1 MTILPDALDEA
12 RRIVAAAA
20 GRDMTLRLLGGLA
33 VRLHSPSAERHSLA
47 RTYPDL
53 DFAAMEARSDR
64 VEALLG
70 ELGGYQPNKAF
81 NLFNGDRRLLFFD
94 EANQRQI
101 DVFLGEFQM
110 CHRIPISERIAL
122 EPLTLPLAELLLTK
136 MQIVQMNEKDI
147 RDLCALLLDHP
158 FGEGDSEM
166 LNLPLIAALC
176 AEDWGLWRTVKGSL
190 QKVRGFCDAYE
201 SLEPGNKVTI
211 VERLGVLD
219 HALDA
224 APKTLK
230 WRFRS
235 RVGERVQWY
244 DLPEEVKRG

>member
-1 MTILPDALDEA
+1 MPPLPDAPDEA

-20 GRDMTLRLLGGLA
+20 ERAMTLRLLGGLA
-33 VRLHSPSAERHSLA
+33 VRLHSPSAGHRSLA

-53 DFAAMEARSDR
+53 DFAAMEARPDR

-70 ELGGYQPNKAF
+70 ELGYQPNKAF
-81 NLFNGDRRLLFFD
+81 NLFNGDRRLLFWD

-101 DVFLGEFQM
+101 DVFLGKFQM
-110 CHRIPISERIAL
+110 CHRIPITERVAL

-136 MQIVQMNEKDI
+136 LQIVQLNEKDI
-147 RDLCALLLDHP
+147 RDLCALFIDHP
-158 FGEGDSEM
+158 FGEGDSETF
-166 LNLPLIAALC
+166 NLPLIAGLC
-176 AEDWGLWRTVKGSL
+176 AEDWGLWRTVKSSL
-190 QKVRGFCDAYE
+190 QKVRDFCDAYE
-201 SLEPGNKVTI
+201 SLEPDNKVTI
-211 VERLGVLD
+211 LERLGVLD

-224 APKTLK
+224 APRTLK
-230 WRFRS
+230 WRLRS